1 MRELLSRK
9 INKNLKKYEGSL
21 YGTTTTLYIYIYL
34 SIYLS
39 INIESVCCLL
49 VLNSVTSTPQWIYI
63 ERESEHP
70 GIPRNLASCLIKK
83 SSEYDS
89 SSCISSISRNVRDIP
104 SCRYCF

>member
-39 INIESVCCLL
+39 IYQYREC
-49 VLNSVTSTPQWIYI
+49 VLFIGTQFSNLYTAVDIYR
-63 ERESEHP
+63 ERE
-70 GIPRNLASCLIKK
+70 
-83 SSEYDS
+83 
-89 SSCISSISRNVRDIP
+89 
-104 SCRYCF
+104 

>member
-39 INIESVCCLL
+39 INIERVCCLL

-63 ERESEHP
+63 ERERVNIPVFREIWLHVSLENLVSMIHP
-70 GIPRNLASCLIKK
+70 PVFPVSHGM
-83 SSEYDS
+83 
-89 SSCISSISRNVRDIP
+89 
-104 SCRYCF
+104 